1 LNETTIQ
8 LAVAEAILGKDA
20 EEFVS
25 SELGRYVM
33 GRARQQAEDAME
45 ALKKHDPCDYRG
57 IEKLQLKIM
66 QAEGFGDWIKELI
79 VAGRVAKDNLEII
92 RNEQE
97 N

>member
-1 LNETTIQ
+1 M
-8 LAVAEAILGKDA
+8 AEAILGKDA
-20 EEFVS
+20 EEFIAS
-25 SELGRYVM
+25 DLGRYVM
-33 GRARQQAEDAME
+33 GRAKQQADDATE
-45 ALKKHDPCDYRG
+45 ALKEHDPFDSKG
-57 IEKLQLKIM
+57 IAKLQLSIK